1 MTLQPG
7 MQEDGLVHRARV
19 RVQPLST
26 LSNSSECDMLSTGT
40 AHPFSSP
47 EQRPYSYTR
56 KAIQSLPR
64 VHCILGPAG
73 SKQVSRRY
81 IRGRGPPCCKKRR
94 KKEKRFDIG
103 VESLYPETLYPRIF
117 LQRERTSLAGKLFFA
132 RTKRNSL

>member
-94 KKEKRFDIG
+94 KKKEEKIRYRRGIAVSRNVIPQNFF
-103 VESLYPETLYPRIF
+103 T
-117 LQRERTSLAGKLFFA
+117 ERKNKFGRQIVFCSY
-132 RTKRNSL
+132 